1 MTTPPRE
8 STVPVAGAS
17 VERVEPTIP
26 EPGRY
31 MVRRFDHSSGCWIND
46 AFSFKTREDAVS
58 ASGKYLIEIIDTR
71 PSSPPAQAP
80 QGGDTRREPWIPSD
94 STIIVAAVDDGG
106 HSAESVKELIRETVA
121 KALAQKPEAREV
133 PEAFNTI
140 QKIIE
145 RRISAVS
152 GSPCDDDAD
161 DAYSAQNALNVLRA
175 FLGGDGEKGGQ
186 K

>member
-8 STVPVAGAS
+8 STVPVVGAS
-17 VERVEPTIP
+17 VERVERKEPPGPEGWIP
-26 EPGRY
+26 LRWLGSYWEIESMGICES
-31 MVRRFDHSSGCWIND
+31 MEDAKSNFDH
-46 AFSFKTREDAVS
+46 AEDAPCRLVR
-58 ASGKYLIEIIDTR
+58 L
-71 PSSPPAQAP
+71 SPPAQAP
-80 QGGDTRREPWIPSD
+80 QGGAPVEEIVRAITYLKSDYNLEKMPSLAKCV
-94 STIIVAAVDDGG
+94 SEI
-106 HSAESVKELIRETVA
+106 ESW
-121 KALAQKPEAREV
+121 LAQKPEAREV

-175 FLGGDGEKGGQ
+175 FLGGDGEK
-186 K
+186 